1 MDQSLVQS
9 GFDIELLLGRRYIE
23 YILLSFTETGSFPL
37 KTFAGSVPV
46 DIFQPN
52 DVDRLYDSHPDAI
65 SLTAS
70 ADAFN
75 CEVIINHHSGAN
87 IRVDLEVFIRG
98 EFMSTFASFR
108 LVSDPD
114 PLGNP
119 INHRIRIEV
128 LALELTPGLKALLD
142 AAGVSEEELLEAV
155 KREAD
160 RDVPLPFVGTGNDVE
175 KIEMKYLLL
184 SMEARRPLTKPTT

>member
-1 MDQSLVQS
+1 
-9 GFDIELLLGRRYIE
+9 
-23 YILLSFTETGSFPL
+23 L

-65 SLTAS
+65 PLTAS

-75 CEVIINHHSGAN
+75 CEVIIINHHSGAN

-142 AAGVSEEELLEAV
+142 AARVSEEELLEAL

-160 RDVPLPFVGTGNDVE
+160 RDVPLPFVGAGNDVE